1 MQKILEDPM
10 YICFGRVPQNIIDEW
25 SERAENVKSKNPTI
39 IKTLESSVKKS
50 LQKYNK
56 TKDEAS
62 NAGRLVMRDVIPK
75 IHPMVLSEV
84 DANEQI
90 LMDFRE

>member
-1 MQKILEDPM
+1 M
-10 YICFGRVPQNIIDEW
+10 PQNIIDEW
-25 SERAENVKSKNPTI
+25 SERAQNVKQKNATI

-62 NAGRLVMRDVIPK
+62 KAGLLAMRDVTPK
-75 IHPMVLSEV
+75 IHPLVLGEV
-84 DANEQI
+84 DQNEQI